1 MLGFG
6 DDIHILQV
14 MYTRMYRCTA
24 AQQAAC
30 PSVNVLAGT
39 GGQTEA
45 SNAHARYYVTSYCD
59 QRANILFC
67 RRLRNCIIHDRHS
80 RPMRISTATQTR
92 EMSACYWETQTH
104 SSFWRWHLL
113 TSRPWSLIVGPKP

>member
-45 SNAHARYYVTSYCD
+45 P
-59 QRANILFC
+59 
-67 RRLRNCIIHDRHS
+67 LR
-80 RPMRISTATQTR
+80 
-92 EMSACYWETQTH
+92 QTH
-104 SSFWRWHLL
+104 TLDIMLL
-113 TSRPWSLIVGPKP
+113 RIAISAQIFCSVAGCATVLFTIAIADRCAYQRPRKLVR

>member
-39 GGQTEA
+39 G
-45 SNAHARYYVTSYCD
+45 VTP
-59 QRANILFC
+59 QRLSVK
-67 RRLRNCIIHDRHS
+67 R
-80 RPMRISTATQTR
+80 TR
-92 EMSACYWETQTH
+92 
-104 SSFWRWHLL
+104 
-113 TSRPWSLIVGPKP
+113 